1 MMASLAPIT
10 RRIAPVKTETV
21 FLKRPRYLRVI
32 PTLMLLTTAMA
43 WGMTPDLSDSE
54 TSYKRQRATVLASQP
69 DLFEGVN
76 TYEPR
81 ITIATG
87 TQRLTP
93 GPSGTTP
100 R

>member
-1 MMASLAPIT
+1 M
-10 RRIAPVKTETV
+10 KTETV

-43 WGMTPDLSDSE
+43 WGMSVDMTE
-54 TSYKRQRATVLASQP
+54 TETNYKRQRTAVMASQP

-76 TYEPR
+76 AYEPR
-81 ITIATG
+81 ITTATAA
-87 TQRLTP
+87 QRLLP
-93 GPSGTTP
+93 GPSDTTP